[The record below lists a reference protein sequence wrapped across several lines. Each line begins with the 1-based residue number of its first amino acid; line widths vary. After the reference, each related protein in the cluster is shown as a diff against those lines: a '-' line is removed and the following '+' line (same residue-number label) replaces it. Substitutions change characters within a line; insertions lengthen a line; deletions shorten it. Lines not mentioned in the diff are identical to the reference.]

1 VQFLNFA
8 RAPGQENYM
17 FKKLNAVK
25 AAVVTGALA
34 LGSAANAA
42 LPTGAQ
48 AAIEG
53 VGTDVVQ
60 AVGYVILAGIAI
72 YAAKKLGQKMG
83 WL

>member
-1 VQFLNFA
+1 
-8 RAPGQENYM
+8 M

-25 AAVVTGALA
+25 AAVVTGALS
-34 LGSAANAA
+34 LGAAANAA

>member
-1 VQFLNFA
+1 MNRFA
-8 RAPGQENYM
+8 RVVRASR
-17 FKKLNAVK
+17 AVK
-25 AAVVTGALA
+25 SAVVAGAA
-34 LGSAANAA
+34 TVAAASHAA

-53 VGTDVVQ
+53 VGTDVVT
-60 AVGYVILAGIAI
+60 AVGYVILAGISI